1 MTALKYQIIGSNEI
15 REKLFKKLS
24 KDKNFIL
31 ILDLDEILEE

>member
-1 MTALKYQIIGSNEI
+1 MNKSVINEI

-31 ILDLDEILEE
+31 ILDLDEILKE

>member
-15 REKLFKKLS
+15 SEKLFKKLS

-31 ILDLDEILEE
+31 ILDLDEILKE